1 MINSQ
6 DTRLITNNILP
17 IFLMPA
23 YELEN
28 VEEEKFIYCPTWIFM
43 LINNV
48 VVSYIKWTRGQ
59 I

>member
-1 MINSQ
+1 MS
-6 DTRLITNNILP
+6 
-17 IFLMPA
+17 A
-23 YELEN
+23 YEFEN
-28 VEEEKFIYCPTWIFM
+28 VAEEKFIYCPTWIFM